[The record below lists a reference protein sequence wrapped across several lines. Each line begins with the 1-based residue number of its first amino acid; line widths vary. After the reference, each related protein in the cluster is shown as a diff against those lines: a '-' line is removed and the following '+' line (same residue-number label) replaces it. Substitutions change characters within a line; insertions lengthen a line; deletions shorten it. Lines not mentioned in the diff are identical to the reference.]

1 MTSTDMPQDTGDMS
15 ADMNVKMDMGVD
27 MYDPVADDD
36 GDGLLNVEEVEGW
49 VINVDRIGL
58 GETEMIRVF
67 SDYKKADTDGD
78 GLDDSREF
86 QRTDPTKADTDGDG
100 LSDYDEIIVYLSI
113 PTTVDS
119 DGDSVSGQT
128 SNPQLWD
135 GDEVERWGTSP
146 SLADTDGDNRSDF
159 DEIISNAT
167 NPLVAQ
173 VPSVELTFVGQI
185 DVRLNV
191 EYSDNMG
198 VTESYGSSYALAQS
212 EASSRTDGVATTN
225 SISQT
230 TSVSL
235 EVESGLPP
243 SATASISRSWSE
255 GYSRE
260 NSTSMTREASR
271 SAQSEYQRSF
281 EEARGRTITSSDGA
295 LSIGLSISNPSE
307 IAYTLTNLSVTV
319 FQWNPIAQTFDAVG
333 TLSPQLDSFNLAPM
347 ESKAVPQQVSAE
359 NVNGDL
365 IREFLRDPKSLFF
378 AVSNFDMENAEGLN
392 YAFLDEVTNAR
403 TGRIVIDYGDGTIEN
418 FRVATNVRRTEEGQL
433 AGVALGTVF
442 EKYLDIPI
450 ETTPWVA
457 EDPQGP
463 LAGKNGIEV
472 LTKVRELAN
481 SGEGEELG
489 FWAVFSD
496 LADIQGS
503 YKNFGE
509 TVLQRGE
516 NLHIAYLRDRDGD
529 GVFDREERFHGSDDT
544 LADSDGDGLGDF
556 DEVKEGWEAGAGL
569 MKDGYPRQVFSDPT
583 SADADGDG
591 LDDPAERLAGTDPYN
606 PDTDGDTIL
615 DGADDK
621 PLDDA
626 NEPPSMMLAAMV
638 DGASVNLTGM
648 ISDSATSVASVSIDW
663 GDGYVQQV
671 GGNFGTINESHGY
684 LLTGTYT
691 ITVTASD
698 DLGAS
703 GMETFMVTTTEPLA
717 RAHYA
722 LDNASFIETIGLKH
736 ATPTVQGTS
745 GIGPL
750 TDRFNNQLGAY
761 EFNNDFDGQAYVFAT
776 VNNFG
781 ELPFGG
787 FSIAFWT
794 NYMPSGHILTQ
805 PNRVAIRAGGRV
817 CVDLGRND
825 ATPLCSTTSTFND
838 PWNFVVVTKDGP
850 VVSLYINGVMEATSN
865 RPNVNPTNCGSLFI
879 SGTNLSSGCPDAQDM
894 SNGGNARDTF
904 IDGGLDDIRI
914 FDQVLSASD
923 VQALYL
929 ENGFTP

>member
-1 MTSTDMPQDTGDMS
+1 MPSDEEDMFVDMATS
-15 ADMNVKMDMGVD
+15 MDMGVD

-67 SDYKKADTDGD
+67 SDYQNPDTDGD
-78 GLDDSREF
+78 GLDDSREYL
-86 QRTDPTKADTDGDG
+86 RTDPTRADTDGDG
-100 LSDYDEIIVYLSI
+100 LTDYDEIVVYLSI

-191 EYSDNMG
+191 EYADNMG
-198 VTESYGSSYALAQS
+198 VTESYGNSYALAES
-212 EASSRTDGVATTN
+212 EATSRTDGVATTN

-260 NSTSMTREASR
+260 NSTSMTRDASR

-281 EEARGRTITSSDGA
+281 EESRGRTVTSSDGS

-319 FQWNPIAQTFDAVG
+319 FQWNPAAQSFDAVG
-333 TLSPQLDSFNLAPM
+333 TLTPQLDEFNLAPM

-403 TGRIVIDYGDGTIEN
+403 TGRIVIDYGDGTIES
-418 FRVATNVRRTEEGQL
+418 FRVATNVRRNEDGQL
-433 AGVALGTVF
+433 AGVTLDTIFGQ
-442 EKYLDIPI
+442 YLDIPI
-450 ETTPWVA
+450 ETAPWVA
-457 EDPQGP
+457 DDPQGP
-463 LAGKNGIEV
+463 LAGKNGVEV
-472 LTKVRELAN
+472 LTRIGELSN

-529 GVFDREERFHGSDDT
+529 GIFDREERFHGSDDT
-544 LADSDGDGLGDF
+544 LADTDGDGLGDY
-556 DEVKEGWEAGAGL
+556 DEVKAGWEAGAGL

-583 SADADGDG
+583 TADADGDG
-591 LDDPAERLAGTDPYN
+591 LDDPAEKMAGTDPYN
-606 PDTDGDTIL
+606 PDTDGDTIP

-621 PLDDA
+621 PLDDS
-626 NEPPSMMLAAMV
+626 NEPPVMMLATMV
-638 DGASVNLTGM
+638 DGATVNLSGM

-671 GGNFGTINESHGY
+671 PGNFSTINESHGY
-684 LLTGTYT
+684 LLTGSYT
-691 ITVTASD
+691 ITVTATD
-698 DLGAS
+698 DLGSS

-717 RAHYA
+717 RAHYS
-722 LDNASFIETIGLKH
+722 LDNASFLETIGMKH
-736 ATPTVQGTS
+736 ATPTIQGTS

-750 TDRFNNQLGAY
+750 TDRFNNQFGAY
-761 EFNNDFDGQAYVFAT
+761 SFDNDFDNQNYAYAT
-776 VNNFG
+776 VDNFG
-781 ELPFGG
+781 NIPFNN
-787 FSIAFWT
+787 FSIAFWAE
-794 NYMPSGHILTQ
+794 YMPFGHIITQ
-805 PNRVAIRAGGRV
+805 PNRIAIRANGNV
-817 CVDLGRND
+817 CVELGRQD
-825 ATPLCSTTSTFND
+825 PTPLCSITSTFNAL
-838 PWNFVVVTKDGP
+838 WNFVVVTKDGP
-850 VVSLYINGVMEATSN
+850 TTSLYINGVLEATSS
-865 RPNVNPTNCGSLFI
+865 RSGINPTNCDSLFI

-894 SNGGNARDTF
+894 SNGGGARSTF

-929 ENGFTP
+929 ENGFMP